1 MTATLLEIKKQE
13 DIRRSTDILA
23 KLLAVE
29 NLTIIDGGCDT
40 SYIDVANRIVHIVK
54 FKANSPLSNKMVRI
68 TSIAHEV
75 GHSLFTP
82 LSLLHNSVDKKYPN
96 LAMYINVV
104 EDIRIER
111 LIRNRYSGIH
121 TTMKEG
127 RKIMLQNGFY
137 GKQALL
143 DPNSLDFINKLII
156 YTKVGKENS
165 KIDLNTQ
172 DECVVR
178 YIERNAI
185 DEQSVIL
192 VSKFLY
198 LYCKQKQHEQ
208 EDDSST
214 KNDDT
219 TKSPSNNNGD
229 TGEGDSTQDSDDRSE
244 DSSNKDDSDSTE
256 DSDDSEGSPSKNE
269 DSDDLGSS
277 EDTEASDAEANKVA
291 NSNINELL
299 KKLMKE
305 ADNLT
310 DEDIDSDIKQT
321 LESMLEETMKPHI
334 DADSITTTCKKTT
347 FSNGIIQVYTPT
359 CKVRKI

>member
-82 LSLLHNSVDKKYPN
+82 ISLLHNSVDKKYPN

-165 KIDLNTQ
+165 KIDLDTQ

-229 TGEGDSTQDSDDRSE
+229 TGEGDSTK
-244 DSSNKDDSDSTE
+244 DSSNDSSENDNNNLDSTE
-256 DSDDSEGSPSKNE
+256 DSEGNPSADE
-269 DSDDLGSS
+269 DSNDLDST
-277 EDTEASDAEANKVA
+277 EDTEVSDAEANEVA

-305 ADNLT
+305 AENLT

-334 DADSITTTCKKTT
+334 DAEGITTTCKKTT
-347 FSNGIIQVYTPT
+347 FSNSIIQVYTPT